1 MKKSLAIFGVLL
13 IVAAIV
19 AYNSLFTVHQTTQAL
34 ILQLG
39 NPVRVV
45 QTPGLHFKTPFIQN
59 VELYDSRILD
69 LDPPP
74 QEIILADQKRV
85 NVDAFARYQIV
96 DPLEFRKKALT
107 DANFRQLFGSR
118 LNAAVRSQ
126 IGKILLGDM
135 LTAKRQEV
143 MLAITNQMK
152 AQAAEF
158 GTKVIDVRIG
168 RTDLPDTTAQAVFNR
183 MRSDR
188 VAYSSELRANGEK
201 EKAEIQAR
209 ADKER
214 TIIISE
220 AKKTSEILRG
230 QGDGLRTTILN
241 DAYGQD
247 SEFFDFYRS
256 MEAFG
261 NSITPGTS
269 MVLNPKSELFQFF
282 NLVPQPVLQK

>member
-1 MKKSLAIFGVLL
+1 MKKSLAILGVLL
-13 IVAAIV
+13 AIV
-19 AYNSLFTVHQTTQAL
+19 AIVAFNSMFTVHQAAQAL

-45 QTPGLHFKTPFIQN
+45 QEPGLHFKTPFIQN
-59 VELYDSRILD
+59 VELYDRRILD

-74 QEIILADQKRV
+74 QEIILSDQKRV
-85 NVDAFARYQIV
+85 IVDAFARYKIV

-143 MLAITNQMK
+143 MQAITDQMK

-158 GTKVIDVRIG
+158 GTEVVDVRIG

-188 VAYSSELRANGEK
+188 VAHAAKLRANGEK

-261 NSITPGTS
+261 NSIKPGTS
-269 MVLNPKSELFQFF
+269 MVLSPQSQLFQFF
-282 NLVPQPVLQK
+282 NLVPKPVGQ

>member
-1 MKKSLAIFGVLL
+1 MKKSLAILGVLM
-13 IVAAIV
+13 AIV
-19 AYNSLFTVHQTTQAL
+19 AIVAFNSLFTVHQASQAL

-45 QTPGLHFKTPFIQN
+45 QEPGLHFKTPFIQN
-59 VELYDSRILD
+59 VELYDRRILD

-74 QEIILADQKRV
+74 QEIILSDQKRV
-85 NVDAFARYQIV
+85 IVDAFARYKIV

-143 MLAITNQMK
+143 MQAITNQMK

-158 GTKVIDVRIG
+158 GTEVVDVRIG

-188 VAYSSELRANGEK
+188 VAHAAKLRANGEK

-241 DAYGQD
+241 EAYGQD
-247 SEFFDFYRS
+247 PEFFDFYRS

-261 NSITPGTS
+261 NSIKPGTS
-269 MVLNPKSELFQFF
+269 MVLSPQSQLFQFF
-282 NLVPQPVLQK
+282 NLVPKPVGQ

>member
-13 IVAAIV
+13 AVAAIV
-19 AYNSLFTVHQTTQAL
+19 AFNSLFTVHQTTQAL

-45 QTPGLHFKTPFIQN
+45 QNPGLHWKTPFIQN
-59 VELYDSRILD
+59 VELYDNRILD

-107 DANFRQLFGSR
+107 DDNFRQLFGSR

-188 VAYSSELRANGEK
+188 VAYSAELRANGEK

-241 DAYGQD
+241 NAYGQD
-247 SEFFDFYRS
+247 AEFFDFYRS

-269 MVLNPKSELFQFF
+269 MVLSPKSELFQFF
-282 NLVPQPVLQK
+282 NLVPAPVLRK

>member
-1 MKKSLAIFGVLL
+1 MKKSLAILGILVV
-13 IVAAIV
+13 VAAVI
-19 AYNSLFTVHQTTQAL
+19 AYSSLFTVHQAAQAL

-45 QTPGLHFKTPFIQN
+45 TDPGMHFKTPFIQN
-59 VELYDSRILD
+59 VELYDRRILD

-74 QEIILADQKRV
+74 QEVILADQKRV
-85 NVDAFARYQIV
+85 NVDAYARYKIV

-118 LNAAVRSQ
+118 LNAAVRSE
-126 IGKILLGDM
+126 IGRILLGDM
-135 LTAKRQEV
+135 LTAKRQLSME
-143 MLAITNQMK
+143 AITNQMK

-158 GTKVIDVRIG
+158 GTEVIDVRIG
-168 RTDLPDTTAQAVFNR
+168 RTDLPETTAQAVFNR

-188 VAYSSELRANGEK
+188 VAHAAELRANGEK
-201 EKAEIQAR
+201 QKAEIQAR
-209 ADKER
+209 ADKQR

-230 QGDGLRTTILN
+230 EGDGLRTTILN
-241 DAYGQD
+241 NAYGQD
-247 SEFFDFYRS
+247 PEFFDFYRS

-261 NSITPGTS
+261 NSIKPGTS
-269 MVLNPKSELFQFF
+269 MVLSPESELFQFF
-282 NLVPQPVLQK
+282 NSIPVPVQGQ

>member
-1 MKKSLAIFGVLL
+1 MKKSLAILGVLL
-13 IVAAIV
+13 AIV
-19 AYNSLFTVHQTTQAL
+19 AIVAFNSLFTVHQASQAL

-45 QTPGLHFKTPFIQN
+45 QEPGLHFKTPFIQN
-59 VELYDSRILD
+59 VELYDRRILD

-74 QEIILADQKRV
+74 QEIILSDQKRV
-85 NVDAFARYQIV
+85 IVDAFARYKIV

-143 MLAITNQMK
+143 MQAITDQMK

-158 GTKVIDVRIG
+158 GTEVVDVRIG

-188 VAYSSELRANGEK
+188 VAHAAKLRANGEK

-241 DAYGQD
+241 EAYGQD
-247 SEFFDFYRS
+247 PEFFDFYRS

-261 NSITPGTS
+261 NSIKPGTS
-269 MVLNPKSELFQFF
+269 MVLSPQSQLFQFF
-282 NLVPQPVLQK
+282 NLVPKPVGQ

>member
-1 MKKSLAIFGVLL
+1 MKKSLAILGVLL
-13 IVAAIV
+13 AIIAIV
-19 AYNSLFTVHQTTQAL
+19 AFNSMFTVHQAAQAL

-45 QTPGLHFKTPFIQN
+45 QKPGLHFKTPFIQN
-59 VELYDSRILD
+59 VELYDRRILD

-74 QEIILADQKRV
+74 QEIILSDQKRV
-85 NVDAFARYQIV
+85 IVDAFARYKIV

-143 MLAITNQMK
+143 MQAITDQMK

-158 GTKVIDVRIG
+158 GTEVVDVRIG

-188 VAYSSELRANGEK
+188 VAHAAKLRANGEK

-241 DAYGQD
+241 EAYGQD

-261 NSITPGTS
+261 NSIKPGTS
-269 MVLNPKSELFQFF
+269 MVLSPQSQLFQFF
-282 NLVPQPVLQK
+282 NLVPKPVGQ

>member
-1 MKKSLAIFGVLL
+1 MKKSLAILGVLL
-13 IVAAIV
+13 AIV
-19 AYNSLFTVHQTTQAL
+19 AIVAFNSMFTVHQAAQAL

-45 QTPGLHFKTPFIQN
+45 QKPGLHFKTPFIQN
-59 VELYDSRILD
+59 VELYDRRILD

-74 QEIILADQKRV
+74 QEIILSDQKRV
-85 NVDAFARYQIV
+85 IVDAFARYKIV

-143 MLAITNQMK
+143 MQAITDQMK

-158 GTKVIDVRIG
+158 GTEVVDVRIG

-188 VAYSSELRANGEK
+188 VAHAAKLRANGEK

-241 DAYGQD
+241 EAYGQD

-261 NSITPGTS
+261 NSIKPGTS
-269 MVLNPKSELFQFF
+269 MVLSPQSQLFQFF
-282 NLVPQPVLQK
+282 NLVPKPVGK

>member
-1 MKKSLAIFGVLL
+1 MKKSLAILGVLL
-13 IVAAIV
+13 AIAAIV
-19 AYNSLFTVHQTTQAL
+19 AFNSMFTVHQAAQAL

-45 QTPGLHFKTPFIQN
+45 QEPGLHFKTPFIQN
-59 VELYDSRILD
+59 VELYDRRILD

-74 QEIILADQKRV
+74 QEIILSDQKRV
-85 NVDAFARYQIV
+85 IVDAFARYKIV

-143 MLAITNQMK
+143 MQAITDQMK

-158 GTKVIDVRIG
+158 GTEVVDVRIG

-188 VAYSSELRANGEK
+188 VAHAAKLRANGEK

-241 DAYGQD
+241 EAYGQD

-261 NSITPGTS
+261 NSIKPGTS
-269 MVLNPKSELFQFF
+269 MVLSPQSQLFQFF
-282 NLVPQPVLQK
+282 NLVPKPVGQ

>member
-1 MKKSLAIFGVLL
+1 MKKSLAILGVLL
-13 IVAAIV
+13 AIVSIVAF
-19 AYNSLFTVHQTTQAL
+19 NSLFTVHQASQAL

-45 QTPGLHFKTPFIQN
+45 QEPGLHFKTPFIQN
-59 VELYDSRILD
+59 VELYDRRILD

-74 QEIILADQKRV
+74 QEIILSDQKRV
-85 NVDAFARYQIV
+85 IVDAFARYKIV

-143 MLAITNQMK
+143 MQAITNQMK

-158 GTKVIDVRIG
+158 GTEVVDVRIG

-188 VAYSSELRANGEK
+188 VAHAAKLRANGEK

-247 SEFFDFYRS
+247 PEFFDFYRS

-261 NSITPGTS
+261 NSIKPGTS
-269 MVLNPKSELFQFF
+269 MVLSPQSQLFQFF
-282 NLVPQPVLQK
+282 NLVPKPVGQ

>member
-1 MKKSLAIFGVLL
+1 MKKSLAILGVLL
-13 IVAAIV
+13 AIV
-19 AYNSLFTVHQTTQAL
+19 AIVAFNSMFTVHQAAQAL

-45 QTPGLHFKTPFIQN
+45 QKPGLHFKTPFIQN
-59 VELYDSRILD
+59 VELYDRRILD

-74 QEIILADQKRV
+74 QEIILSDQKRV
-85 NVDAFARYQIV
+85 IVDAFARYKIV

-143 MLAITNQMK
+143 MQAITDQMK

-158 GTKVIDVRIG
+158 GTEVVDVRIG

-188 VAYSSELRANGEK
+188 VAHAAKLRANGEK

-230 QGDGLRTTILN
+230 QGDGLRTAILN
-241 DAYGQD
+241 EAYGQD

-261 NSITPGTS
+261 NSIKPGTS
-269 MVLNPKSELFQFF
+269 MVLSPQSQLFQFF
-282 NLVPQPVLQK
+282 NLVPKPVGQ

>member
-1 MKKSLAIFGVLL
+1 MKKSLAILGVLL
-13 IVAAIV
+13 AIV
-19 AYNSLFTVHQTTQAL
+19 AIVAFNSLFTVHQTTQAL

-45 QTPGLHFKTPFIQN
+45 KNPGLHFKTPFIQN

-158 GTKVIDVRIG
+158 GTEVVDVRIG

-188 VAYSSELRANGEK
+188 VAHAAKLRANGEK

-241 DAYGQD
+241 EAYGQD
-247 SEFFDFYRS
+247 PEFFDFYRS

-261 NSITPGTS
+261 NSIKPGTS
-269 MVLNPKSELFQFF
+269 MVLSPQSQLFQFF
-282 NLVPQPVLQK
+282 NLVPKPVGQ

>member
-1 MKKSLAIFGVLL
+1 MKKSLAILGVLL
-13 IVAAIV
+13 AIV
-19 AYNSLFTVHQTTQAL
+19 AIVAFNSMFTVHQAAQAL

-45 QTPGLHFKTPFIQN
+45 QEPGLHFKTPFIQN
-59 VELYDSRILD
+59 VELYDRRILD

-74 QEIILADQKRV
+74 QEIILSDQKRV
-85 NVDAFARYQIV
+85 IVDAFARYKIV

-143 MLAITNQMK
+143 MQAITDQMK

-158 GTKVIDVRIG
+158 GTEVVDVRIG

-188 VAYSSELRANGEK
+188 VAHAAKLRANGEK

-241 DAYGQD
+241 EAYGQD

-261 NSITPGTS
+261 NSIKPGTS
-269 MVLNPKSELFQFF
+269 MVLSPQSQLFQFF
-282 NLVPQPVLQK
+282 NLVPKPVGQ

>member
-1 MKKSLAIFGVLL
+1 MKKSLAILGVLL
-13 IVAAIV
+13 AIV
-19 AYNSLFTVHQTTQAL
+19 AIVAFNSMFTVHQAAQAL

-45 QTPGLHFKTPFIQN
+45 QKPGLHFKTPFIQN
-59 VELYDSRILD
+59 VELYDRRILD

-74 QEIILADQKRV
+74 QEIILSDQKRV
-85 NVDAFARYQIV
+85 IVDAFARYKIV

-143 MLAITNQMK
+143 MQAITDQMK

-158 GTKVIDVRIG
+158 GTEVVDVRIG

-188 VAYSSELRANGEK
+188 VAHAAKLRANGEK

-230 QGDGLRTTILN
+230 QGDGVRTTILN
-241 DAYGQD
+241 EAYGQD

-261 NSITPGTS
+261 NSIKPGTS
-269 MVLNPKSELFQFF
+269 MVLSPQSQLFQFF
-282 NLVPQPVLQK
+282 NLVPKPVGK

>member
-1 MKKSLAIFGVLL
+1 MKKSLAILGVLL
-13 IVAAIV
+13 AIV
-19 AYNSLFTVHQTTQAL
+19 AIVAFNSLFTVHQASQAL

-45 QTPGLHFKTPFIQN
+45 QEPGLHFKTPFIQN
-59 VELYDSRILD
+59 VELYDRRILD

-74 QEIILADQKRV
+74 QEIILSDQKRV
-85 NVDAFARYQIV
+85 IVDAFARYKIV

-143 MLAITNQMK
+143 MQAITNQMK

-158 GTKVIDVRIG
+158 GTEVVDVRIG

-188 VAYSSELRANGEK
+188 VAHAAKLRANGEK

-247 SEFFDFYRS
+247 PEFFDFYRS

-261 NSITPGTS
+261 NSIKPGTS
-269 MVLNPKSELFQFF
+269 MVLSPQSQLFQFF
-282 NLVPQPVLQK
+282 NLVPKPVGQ